1 MIRDCQHPRARHQ
14 HGTRN
19 AYILDKCRCRP
30 CTDAC
35 AAYERARTRR
45 VIRETYHPDES
56 RMVDAEPVRAHV
68 RALSAQGMGW
78 KRVARAANVAN
89 GTLYPILYGKH
100 SPDPR
105 ECRPPRKRISRDIA
119 DRILAVHPVLADG
132 ARTDATGTRRR
143 LQALVA
149 VGYSRA
155 WLAEQIGV
163 TPSNATALFAGH
175 RQQVLAR
182 TAKAVA
188 ELYERSWSTPGQ
200 RSRARNDA
208 LRLGWAPP
216 LAWDDD
222 TIDDPDVGPFGL
234 APEPHPIT
242 VAHMRGMTAADIARA
257 FNVSTVTVSKRLT
270 AAGITLR
277 DQPRVHVSVVEDWHD
292 TWDHHLGDLSIAGA
306 RLGIDPATLNTHL
319 LRAARDGVP
328 VRRAVGTA
336 A

>member
-89 GTLYPILYGKH
+89 GTMYPILYGKG
-100 SPDPR
+100 STDPN
-105 ECRPPRKRISRDIA
+105 ECRPPRKRVRREIA
-119 DRILAVHPVLADG
+119 ERILAVRLDLADG
-132 ARTDATGTRRR
+132 FLVDATGTRRR

-149 VGYSRA
+149 LGYTREWIA
-155 WLAEQIGV
+155 GQIGV
-163 TPSNATALFAGH
+163 ESGNLAVITGRRRSITVATARA
-175 RQQVLAR
+175 VLD
-182 TAKAVA
+182 
-188 ELYERSWSTPGQ
+188 LYERYWSTPGPNV
-200 RSRARNDA
+200 RARRRA
-208 LRLGWAPP
+208 VRLGWAPP

-222 TIDDPDVGPFGL
+222 TIDDPNAQPAGME
-234 APEPHPIT
+234 PEPQ
-242 VAHMRGMTAADIARA
+242 RGGGTARI
-257 FNVSTVTVSKRLT
+257 
-270 AAGITLR
+270 
-277 DQPRVHVSVVEDWHD
+277 VENYHD
-292 TWDHHLGDLSIAGA
+292 TWDYHLGDLTVAA
-306 RLGIDPATLNTHL
+306 HRLGITYDSLSQVL
-319 LRAARDGVP
+319 SRAKREGIE
-328 VRRAVGTA
+328 VRRAHQTA